1 MDEKFCSQHYFQFI
15 IFGVK
20 VDSMIDGVDYGP
32 LAQLLGKWVGTK
44 GLDVAPDSDA
54 QAENSLYT
62 DEIIFSVAGPA
73 ENAEAQELVAIQYHH
88 VVRKIKNG
96 HIFHDQVGHWIY
108 ERNTGTIMHSL
119 SIPRGVCLLAGGKYQ
134 EESGASIFH
143 VKARE
148 GNPRY
153 GIVQSPFMHKKAQT
167 KAFEMTLSVTL
178 DEMSYQQI
186 TSLHIYQND
195 FEHIDKSSLSRVIYD
210 H

>member
-1 MDEKFCSQHYFQFI
+1 M
-15 IFGVK
+15 
-20 VDSMIDGVDYGP
+20 DSMIDGVDYGP
-32 LAQLLGKWVGTK
+32 LAQLLGNWSGIK
-44 GLDVAPDSDA
+44 GLDISPGSDA
-54 QAENSLYT
+54 KVENSLYT
-62 DEIIFSVAGPA
+62 DEIVFSVAGPA

-88 VVRKIKNG
+88 VVKKLSTG

-108 ERNTGTIMHSL
+108 ERNTGAIMHSL

-167 KAFEMTLSVTL
+167 KAFEITLSVTP
-178 DEMSYQQI
+178 DEMNYQQI
-186 TSLHIYQND
+186 ISLHIYGKD
-195 FEHIDKSSLSRVIYD
+195 FEHVDKSSLSRVVY
-210 H
+210 